1 MTKTKWDTLYSY
13 HCTSLIIQHIFNI
26 IMELL
31 ITFYRT
37 FFIGWRFLFFCF
49 SFIWIIIGE
58 DNLAQ
63 FPAEDMESLSRT
75 PRLISEI
82 MIETLN
88 ISQIQGGV
96 LPSFFGFSLTY
107 NLFNYPKHQYRKLYF
122 NVFRK
127 MGTPGEEDF
136 LGVDKPKYENK
147 RDRNRNRHRIG
158 NWGTVE
164 TINITMLSLPTR
176 GSKKSVT
183 LKVPLLTP
191 GDTRVSFIKS

>member
-1 MTKTKWDTLYSY
+1 MPSVYQFIKETYFD
-13 HCTSLIIQHIFNI
+13 IPGDDNNI
-26 IMELL
+26 TDALKN
-31 ITFYRT
+31 R
-37 FFIGWRFLFFCF
+37 
-49 SFIWIIIGE
+49 
-58 DNLAQ
+58 
-63 FPAEDMESLSRT
+63 
-75 PRLISEI
+75 
-82 MIETLN
+82 
-88 ISQIQGGV
+88 QIV
-96 LPSFFGFSLTY
+96 LDQRHFVKPTVPEAVNSVRNKLGFSKRISCSTQTFSY
-107 NLFNYPKHQYRKLYF
+107 WSLFDYPKHQYRKLYF